1 MLQPCQQKQCCP
13 CFSKT
18 AGLLIFAS
26 HFLRNCE
33 LVLPKGIYLWLKTAV
48 VCEAEVPESEDKS
61 GLLDAYCKEC
71 QGLSLSFSNI
81 FNIFTF
87 YIIFLYF
94 STIFDIQ
101 VLGLAISHSF

>member
-13 CFSKT
+13 CSKT
-18 AGLLIFAS
+18 AGLLQSFAS
-26 HFLRNCE
+26 HFLRNICE
-33 LVLPKGIYLWLKTAV
+33 LVLPKGIYLWLNTAV

-71 QGLSLSFSNI
+71 QGLSLSFSFI

-87 YIIFLYF
+87 FYIFLRYL
-94 STIFDIQ
+94 IFKY
-101 VLGLAISHSF
+101 